1 MLHAARQRRD
11 AVRSHAPRWPW
22 PSGVWLLAL
31 ALVAA
36 QAFALVHGVVH
47 GGHAGPAPHAHAQ
60 AHVQAHAPAH
70 EQAHAHE
77 GHDDAHGLIERLF
90 GAHHDDLDCRLYDQ
104 LGHAD
109 AAPLL
114 LTGALPLALPAAV
127 FDFLS
132 GAFIARRAA
141 LFEAR
146 GPPSV
151 R

>member
-1 MLHAARQRRD
+1 MNWAAGQSRD
-11 AVRSHAPRWPW
+11 APRSRVPGLVW

-47 GGHAGPAPHAHAQ
+47 GGHAGPAPHAHA
-60 AHVQAHAPAH
+60 QAHAPAH

>member
-1 MLHAARQRRD
+1 MRRAAGQRRD
-11 AVRSHAPRWPW
+11 APRSRAPGRPW
-22 PSGVWLLAL
+22 PAGAWLLAL

-47 GGHAGPAPHAHAQ
+47 GGHAGPAPHSHALAHPPVPEHGHAHA
-60 AHVQAHAPAH
+60 
-70 EQAHAHE
+70 
-77 GHDDAHGLIERLF
+77 GHDDAHGYGLIERLF

-109 AAPLL
+109 AAPA
-114 LTGALPLALPAAV
+114 LTAVAPPLALPAAV

>member
-1 MLHAARQRRD
+1 VGA
-11 AVRSHAPRWPW
+11 
-22 PSGVWLLAL
+22 WLLAL

-36 QAFALVHGVVH
+36 QAFALLHGVVH
-47 GGHAGPAPHAHAQ
+47 GGHAGPAPHAHGLAHAQ
-60 AHVQAHAPAH
+60 AHQPG
-70 EQAHAHE
+70 HAHE
-77 GHDDAHGLIERLF
+77 GHGDAHAHGLIERLF

-109 AAPLL
+109 AAPALL
-114 LTGALPLALPAAV
+114 KVVLPLALPASA
-127 FDFLS
+127 FGFLS